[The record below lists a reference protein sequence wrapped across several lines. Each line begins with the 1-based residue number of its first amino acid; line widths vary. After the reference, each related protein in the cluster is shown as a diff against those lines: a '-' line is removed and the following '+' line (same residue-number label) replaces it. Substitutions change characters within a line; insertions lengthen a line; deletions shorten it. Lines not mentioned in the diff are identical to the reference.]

1 MGDEAD
7 AQARRRALA
16 AYRVDD
22 ALLDRALPEAFAM
35 HDLPRTLARRSH
47 PRSSTD
53 AASGSGIR
61 LRTADMRRRRCSN
74 GSSRRGGR
82 APEPRRRARA
92 GGRLARL
99 RRRRRRAPR
108 GYVIFVDGAL
118 PGDRVRARVHH
129 RKRAYAQAR
138 VTALIEPGPDRVP
151 AQADHPGAPWQEL
164 RYERQLEI
172 KQAQVDDA
180 LRRIGHLDDFA
191 LHTIVPASSSGATA
205 TSSSTRSDGRRT
217 ASLRSASTS
226 PAHGSASSRSTIAC
240 SPRRPPMRRARQ
252 SSTGATRRSLRRLT
266 VARTPASCAT

>member
-1 MGDEAD
+1 MAPRVEAAARPNLGDELELAVD
-7 AQARRRALA
+7 SLAFGGAGVARH
-16 AYRVDD
+16 
-22 ALLDRALPEAFAM
+22 E
-35 HDLPRTLARRSH
+35 
-47 PRSSTD
+47 
-53 AASGSGIR
+53 
-61 LRTADMRRRRCSN
+61 
-74 GSSRRGGR
+74 
-82 APEPRRRARA
+82 
-92 GGRLARL
+92 
-99 RRRRRRAPR
+99 

-191 LHTIVPASSSGATA
+191 LHTIVPAEQLWRYRNKLEYSF
-205 TSSSTRSDGRRT
+205 GRTPT